1 MRIEFCK
8 GCGAPLQ
15 ARWSEIVLQCSY
27 CGAQNAPGEEGEP
40 VPSSIPDDGRLRL
53 AVGGRTYLVLGTLAQ
68 GDSSIVYRGR
78 WVRRLGEQVVLK
90 VLRSPSDEDLFR
102 REWAFL
108 ERLQGSSAK
117 GTEHFVSLLPE
128 PISMGQAEV
137 GDRDRMTSVFRWRSG
152 FYLTLE
158 RVMDAHRDGV
168 EPGSA
173 VWIFKRL
180 LELLSWVHRTGVAHC
195 AVLPPHVLVHPLD
208 HGAMLVGWTAAAAL
222 DRDSRGEIVAFSRRW
237 RDWYPEKARNARR
250 GSPSVDIAMAARC
263 CLRAAGA
270 SDFDKAGR
278 LPRPLDKLLIAAAEG
293 RHADAWDL
301 REQVSQ
307 ASLDALGPP
316 QYCPIEMPGWPSGR
330 S

>member
-1 MRIEFCK
+1 MRVEFCK
-8 GCGAPLQ
+8 SCGAPLQ
-15 ARWSEIVLQCSY
+15 ARWSDIVLQCPY
-27 CGAQNAPGEEGEP
+27 CGTQNAPGEEGEP

-90 VLRSPSDEDLFR
+90 VLRCLSDEDLFR

-108 ERLQGSSAK
+108 ERLHGSSAP
-117 GTEHFVSLLPE
+117 GTEHFASLLPE
-128 PISMGQAEV
+128 PIAMGQVKV

-158 RVMDAHRDGV
+158 QVMHAHPDGV

-180 LELLSWVHRTGVAHC
+180 LEILSWVHQSGVAHC

-222 DRDSRGEIVAFSRRW
+222 DKDSRGEIVVLSRRW
-237 RDWYPEKARNARR
+237 RDWYPEEARSARK
-250 GSPSVDIAMAARC
+250 GSPRVDIAMAARC
-263 CLRAAGA
+263 VLRAAGA
-270 SDFDKAGR
+270 SGFGKKGR
-278 LPRPLDKLLIAAAEG
+278 LPGPLAELLIAGAQG
-293 RHADAWDL
+293 KHSDPWTL
-301 REQVSQ
+301 REEVSRV
-307 ASLDALGPP
+307 SLDELGPP
-316 QYCPIEMPGWPSGR
+316 QYCPIQMPGWPSGR
-330 S
+330 T